1 MKLSPMP
8 IGLLVV
14 AVIAALLAGANA
26 ADKNASPGAPASSA
40 EADYKSA
47 IEYAYGMNKVQ
58 IDDAKVVELLQ
69 RAAAQNFPEAEAGL
83 ANLTKN
89 GFHGLAKDSAKAEEL
104 AQRSLSHGLV
114 ARATEGG
121 ASAQVAL
128 ASLYQEGL
136 GGGAD
141 ATKVAGLLQKAAD
154 QGNASAQNALGF
166 LYEKGTGVGEGFQQG
181 RGAIP
186 ESSGSGPRLCAEPP
200 CRVVCQWHRSGER
213 LEQRRGAFPTSRGSG
228 PGPGAE

>member
-1 MKLSPMP
+1 MKLSLRLL
-8 IGLLVV
+8 GLLVV
-14 AVIAALLAGANA
+14 ASITALVFTANA
-26 ADKNASPGAPASSA
+26 ADKNASPGAPALSA
-40 EADYKSA
+40 ENDYKA
-47 IEYAYGMNKVQ
+47 TIEYAYGMNKVQ

-128 ASLYQEGL
+128 ASLYQEKL

-141 ATKVAGLLQKAAD
+141 VAKVAELLQKAAD
-154 QGNASAQNALGF
+154 QGNASAQNSLAF
-166 LYEKGTGVGEGFQQG
+166 LYEKGAGVAKDFSK
-181 RGAIP
+181 A
-186 ESSGSGPRLCAEPP
+186 
-200 CRVVCQWHRSGER
+200 V
-213 LEQRRGAFPTSRGSG
+213 
-228 PGPGAE
+228 